1 MGSKKKSRQDSASST
16 ELDRV
21 ARYVRFLIISACD
34 KEKGLCLS
42 PFAVQKEL
50 KSIGD
55 DPKTVKKLK
64 SGDLLIETFS
74 AIQTKSFLLA
84 KTLANIP
91 ITVEPHRSL
100 NSCRGVISEIQLQN
114 TPENEILEG
123 LSDQNVIHVRRI
135 ILRKRSDIISTKHL
149 ILTFSGTNL
158 PDSIKAGYLRCK
170 VRPYIPSPLRC
181 FKCQKFGHSKA
192 SCRGKQTCVHC
203 SSLDHSDVNCI
214 LEPKCSNCH
223 QPHPSNSR
231 SCPQW
236 QIEKKIQQTKTERNI
251 SYTEAKKLLGLQS
264 HPTYA
269 QITKSL
275 ISAAETQTDEKL
287 TNVHVP
293 PLTLLKASNPKQQC
307 SKMTFGTGSN
317 DLSNFTTGKKKKS
330 NKPSTSVTVTENK
343 TNSVVASKFWKTSPL
358 QVSNPVSV
366 QVSNS
371 PKSKANADGVTV
383 DNRTLPSATTTEP
396 MTTDNVSIHSSDNET
411 ESDNAIEYNPHE
423 TIDRHERLP
432 LLSGNP
438 LF

>member
-1 MGSKKKSRQDSASST
+1 MPRAGNCLSLVGFHGGRCSRDPNLNLHCMGSKKKSRQDSSSLT

-21 ARYVRFLIISACD
+21 A
-34 KEKGLCLS
+34 
-42 PFAVQKEL
+42 
-50 KSIGD
+50 
-55 DPKTVKKLK
+55 
-64 SGDLLIETFS
+64 
-74 AIQTKSFLLA
+74 
-84 KTLANIP
+84 
-91 ITVEPHRSL
+91 
-100 NSCRGVISEIQLQN
+100 
-114 TPENEILEG
+114 
-123 LSDQNVIHVRRI
+123 
-135 ILRKRSDIISTKHL
+135 
-149 ILTFSGTNL
+149 SGTNL
-158 PDSIKAGYLRCK
+158 PDSIKVGYLRCK

-223 QPHPSNSR
+223 QPHPSSSR

-275 ISAAETQTDEKL
+275 ISTAETQTDEKL
-287 TNVHVP
+287 TNVYVP
-293 PLTLLKASNPKQQC
+293 SLTLLKASNPKQQC

-317 DLSNFTTGKKKKS
+317 DLSNFTTGKKKKA

-343 TNSVVASKFWKTSPL
+343 TNSVVASKFWKTSHL

-371 PKSKANADGVTV
+371 PKSKANAEGVTL
-383 DNRTLPSATTTEP
+383 DNRTLPSAATTEPEP

-423 TIDRHERLP
+423 TIDETPSVLQQEPLTSTTVADKTAFKQRVKKCPVRWVDFKEFYNEQELSTPVHNKYLKKHQIKRLQ
-432 LLSGNP
+432 
-438 LF
+438 

>member
-1 MGSKKKSRQDSASST
+1 MPRAGNCLSLVGLHGGRCCRDPNFNLHCMGSKKKSRQDSASST

-84 KTLANIP
+84 KTLANTP
-91 ITVEPHRSL
+91 ITVEPHKSL

-114 TPENEILEG
+114 TPENEIFEG

-135 ILRKRSDIISTKHL
+135 ILEIMSELFLTKHL

-158 PDSIKAGYLRCK
+158 PDSIKAGYLR
-170 VRPYIPSPLRC
+170 S
-181 FKCQKFGHSKA
+181 
-192 SCRGKQTCVHC
+192 
-203 SSLDHSDVNCI
+203 
-214 LEPKCSNCH
+214 E
-223 QPHPSNSR
+223 
-231 SCPQW
+231 
-236 QIEKKIQQTKTERNI
+236 TE
-251 SYTEAKKLLGLQS
+251 
-264 HPTYA
+264 
-269 QITKSL
+269 
-275 ISAAETQTDEKL
+275 TDEKL

-317 DLSNFTTGKKKKS
+317 DLSNFTTGKKKKA

-366 QVSNS
+366 SNS
-371 PKSKANADGVTV
+371 PKSKANAEGVTV

-396 MTTDNVSIHSSDNET
+396 EPMTTDVSIHSSDNET
-411 ESDNAIEYNPHE
+411 ESDNAIEYNPHLDNAIEYNPHE
-423 TIDRHERLP
+423 TIDETPPALQQQPSTSTTVADKSAFKQRVKKCPVRWVDFKEFYNAQKLSTPVHNKYLKKHQIKRLQ
-432 LLSGNP
+432 
-438 LF
+438 